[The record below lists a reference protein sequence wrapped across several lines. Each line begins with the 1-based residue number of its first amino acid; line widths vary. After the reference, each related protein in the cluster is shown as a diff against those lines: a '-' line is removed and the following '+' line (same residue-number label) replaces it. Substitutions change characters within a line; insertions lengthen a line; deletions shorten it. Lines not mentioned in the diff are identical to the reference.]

1 MTFSKDDKWNRA
13 KDFINSQGM
22 VGNWI
27 EIIDYYRQI
36 GGSHVAIFIF
46 VDKNKYRILEVT
58 KDNRVVL
65 VDKDNNIHLME
76 YNFVLESKKMF
87 FYIEEPNDY
96 MIKLDE
102 NIRKITYSGDR
113 DIKISK

>member
-1 MTFSKDDKWNRA
+1 
-13 KDFINSQGM
+13 
-22 VGNWI
+22 
-27 EIIDYYRQI
+27 
-36 GGSHVAIFIF
+36 
-46 VDKNKYRILEVT
+46 
-58 KDNRVVL
+58 
-65 VDKDNNIHLME
+65 ME

-96 MIKLDE
+96 MITLDE